1 VHAAPRAGGERYGEV
16 MTGRLADVLVV
27 GAGPTG
33 LALAAQLA
41 ACGVRARLVDRGLD
55 RVRESRALAI
65 QPRTLEVLAGLGVTE
80 ELVACGNP
88 AVQLRIH
95 VPGRVLAVPLFDL
108 GLDDTAYPYLLFLSQ
123 AETERVL
130 GAYLAAAGV
139 PVERGVELTGLSD
152 TGDAAVATLRHRDG
166 RDEVVPARYVAGCDG
181 AGSAVRGLAGI
192 PFEGSS
198 YPQTFVL
205 ADVDADGIEPG
216 AAHVFVSDSGMLFFF
231 PLGRPAPWRLLA
243 MRPPADRTP
252 PGAPVVLD
260 EVQALASTY
269 TGGAVQLHGPV
280 WMTNFRLHHRA
291 AAHYRCGRV
300 FVAGD
305 AAHIHSPAG
314 AQGMN
319 TGIQDAVNLG
329 WKLAQTL
336 RGAAH
341 PALLDTYEA
350 ERAPIGKMVLRFSDR
365 AFTIAASTN
374 PIVRFARTRLAPAV
388 IPLALKAG
396 TGRPYAFR
404 TIAQLTISYRHSRLS
419 LDGPSPPR
427 AGPKAGDRLPDASIV
442 QEGQP
447 TRLHRV
453 VAAAG
458 WHLLLCG
465 PPDAWTAQT
474 MTQLRERDTSLLT
487 VHHLTAQNTPGALH
501 DPTGQALRY
510 LGLTA
515 RHTAQ
520 YLIRPDGHVGYR
532 AGGTDVTGLGRYLG
546 RWLPGSDSSTSLPE

>member
-1 VHAAPRAGGERYGEV
+1 VVTGG
-16 MTGRLADVLVV
+16 LADVLVV

-41 ACGVRARLVDRGLD
+41 ACGVRARLIDRGLD

-65 QPRTLEVLAGLGVTE
+65 QPRSLEVLAGLGVTD

-95 VPGRVLAVPLFDL
+95 VRGRDLAVPLFDL

-130 GAYLAAAGV
+130 AGYLAAAGV
-139 PVERGVELTGLSD
+139 LVERGVELAGLSD
-152 TGDAAVATLRHRDG
+152 TADAAVATLRHRDG
-166 RDEVVPARYVAGCDG
+166 RDEVIPVYFVAGCDG
-181 AGSAVRGLAGI
+181 ARSTVRRLAGI

-205 ADVDADGIEPG
+205 ADVDADGVEPG
-216 AAHVFVSDSGMLFFF
+216 AAHAFVADSGVLFFF

-243 MRPPADRTP
+243 MRPPDNRRP
-252 PGAPVVLD
+252 PEAPVTLA

-269 TGGAVQLHGPV
+269 AGGAVRLRDPV

-291 AAHYRCGRV
+291 AARYRSGRV
-300 FVAGD
+300 FLAGD
-305 AAHIHSPAG
+305 AAHVHSPAG

-329 WKLAQTL
+329 WKLAHAL
-336 RGAAH
+336 RGAAD
-341 PALLDTYEA
+341 PALLDSYEA
-350 ERAPIGKMVLRFSDR
+350 ERAPIGRMVLRFSDR
-365 AFTIAASTN
+365 AFTIAASTS
-374 PIVRFARTRLAPAV
+374 PVARFARTRLVPGV

-396 TGRPYAFR
+396 TGRAYAFR
-404 TIAQLTISYRHSRLS
+404 TISQLNIGYRHSRLS

-427 AGPKAGDRLPDASIV
+427 TGPKAGDRLPDASIV
-442 QEGQP
+442 QQGQP
-447 TRLHRV
+447 IRLHRV

-465 PPDAWTAQT
+465 PPDAWAAQAT
-474 MTQLRERDTSLLT
+474 TQLGERFASFVT
-487 VHHLTAQNTPGALH
+487 VHHLTAQDTPGALH
-501 DPTGQALRY
+501 DPTGQALRR

-515 RHTAQ
+515 QHTAQ
-520 YLIRPDGHVGYR
+520 YLVRPDGHVGYR
-532 AGGTDVTGLGRYLG
+532 AGGTDVTGLARYLG
-546 RWLPGSDSSTSLPE
+546 RWLPGSQTSTSQPE